1 MGPNFIT
8 KDITLTC
15 YYLIVTFIQKIKNL
29 KTQIQKGEMPLK
41 KRECS
46 NIMWTELGDTNH
58 PGGDGS
64 HSAIMFKYFT
74 SEYGCFS
81 AALKNKKMH
90 CKMKQ
95 DKAYNG
101 PHKYFLLKVMNKR

>member
-81 AALKNKKMH
+81 AALKNKKNTL
-90 CKMKQ
+90 Q
-95 DKAYNG
+95 DETRQSIQWTPQILFIESNE
-101 PHKYFLLKVMNKR
+101 